1 MNNNILGCARPAPF
15 DPDQPTLRCG
25 RYYFHDLEKALVMTK
40 PITDKAEVAVEYPDK
55 LYIGTFAHTAR
66 FDAHID
72 QTGISLTLE
81 LPGPIEQRKS
91 VRMHFHHALFADILR
106 DLAKTVAALPL
117 EDLTHRDSLRD
128 AAKALYIALE
138 TNPAEAKKLLA
149 GAA

>member
-1 MNNNILGCARPAPF
+1 LIQINPGLRARH
-15 DPDQPTLRCG
+15 
-25 RYYFHDLEKALVMTK
+25 YYFCDLEKALVMTR

-72 QTGISLTLE
+72 RTGIALTLE
-81 LPGPIEQRKS
+81 LPGPVDLRKS
-91 VRMHFHHALFADILR
+91 VHMHFHHALFADILR
-106 DLAKTVAALPL
+106 DLAKTAATLPP

-138 TNPAEAKKLLA
+138 TNPTKADRPLT

>member
-1 MNNNILGCARPAPF
+1 
-15 DPDQPTLRCG
+15 
-25 RYYFHDLEKALVMTK
+25 MTR

-72 QTGISLTLE
+72 KTGIALTLE
-81 LPGPIEQRKS
+81 LPGAVELRKS
-91 VRMHFHHALFADILR
+91 VHMHFHHALFADILR
-106 DLAKTVAALPL
+106 DLAKTVAALPP

-128 AAKALYIALE
+128 AAKAFYIALE
-138 TNPAEAKKLLA
+138 TNPTKADRPLT

>member
-1 MNNNILGCARPAPF
+1 
-15 DPDQPTLRCG
+15 
-25 RYYFHDLEKALVMTK
+25 MTK
-40 PITDKAEVAVEYPDK
+40 PITDRAEVAVEYPDK

-81 LPGPIEQRKS
+81 LPGPVEQRKS

-106 DLAKTVAALPL
+106 ELARTATALPP
-117 EDLTHRDSLRD
+117 EDLMHRDSLRD
-128 AAKALYIALE
+128 SAKALYVALE
-138 TNPAEAKKLLA
+138 TNPAKANRLLA